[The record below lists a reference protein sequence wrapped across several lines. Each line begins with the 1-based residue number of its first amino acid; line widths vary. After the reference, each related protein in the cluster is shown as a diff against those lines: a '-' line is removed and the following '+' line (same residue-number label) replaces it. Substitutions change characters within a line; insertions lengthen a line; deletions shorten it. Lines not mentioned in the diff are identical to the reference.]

1 MSSDKNQDQKHPQEK
16 GDRQIVNRLMQE
28 SPNNTNLVELAR
40 LRIRYQNFPGARDIQ
55 RDLDLLLKQ
64 WQLTEAQLYATTR
77 QLYAKG
83 QAYRRKGQEEQQ
95 DWS

>member
-1 MSSDKNQDQKHPQEK
+1 MAANQDQLHPQAK
-16 GDRQIVNRLMQE
+16 KDRQLINQLLSEPVNNRSL
-28 SPNNTNLVELAR
+28 LDLAR

-64 WQLTEAQLYATTR
+64 WRITEEQLFARTR
-77 QLYAKG
+77 QLYTAG
-83 QAYRRKGQEEQQ
+83 QGYQPRQNSEPSQ